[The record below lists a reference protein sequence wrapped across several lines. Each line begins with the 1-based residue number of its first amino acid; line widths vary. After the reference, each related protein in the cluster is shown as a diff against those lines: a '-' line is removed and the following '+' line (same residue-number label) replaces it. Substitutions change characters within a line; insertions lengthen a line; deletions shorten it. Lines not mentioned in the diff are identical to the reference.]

1 MMAVETLWEKI
12 TSEIKESD
20 SGTSKSK
27 FVTLLNSV
35 KPLKIENDEL
45 VLEAMNSFCI
55 TLVKTHFEDKINKV
69 LQKEKPALKFKMLV
83 KAVRSDTQI
92 PCQPVLPSMEK
103 LEKDKKETVKPET
116 KTQSKSDGMFNSKYT
131 FDSFVVGES
140 NKFAHAVCQAVS
152 KNPGNLHNPVFIYGG
167 VGLGKTH
174 LIQAIGQDLIKNN
187 SKAKIAY
194 VSSEV
199 FINEFIYSLKDK
211 KTEAFREKYRK
222 IDLLLID
229 DVQFFK
235 GKEQTQEEF
244 FHTFNELFQKKKQIV
259 LTSDTAPDKI
269 HGMEN
274 RLSSRFAMGVVVDI
288 QPPDLE
294 MRAAILKKYADQAMI
309 NIPDEVI
316 MYLAQGVNSHI
327 RALEGA
333 FNTVLVYAG
342 VVNKPVSKDLID
354 QVLKDLV
361 KENADGKISISW
373 IQKRVCEF
381 YEISEDEL
389 IGKRRSQ
396 NLVLPR
402 QIAMRLCQLY
412 TDSSLNQIGEKFGGR
427 DHTTVMHS
435 CEKINKMLKNDKAFI
450 DEFERVKRFV
460 DPDKQ

>member
-1 MMAVETLWEKI
+1 
-12 TSEIKESD
+12 
-20 SGTSKSK
+20 
-27 FVTLLNSV
+27 
-35 KPLKIENDEL
+35 
-45 VLEAMNSFCI
+45 
-55 TLVKTHFEDKINKV
+55 
-69 LQKEKPALKFKMLV
+69 
-83 KAVRSDTQI
+83 
-92 PCQPVLPSMEK
+92 
-103 LEKDKKETVKPET
+103 
-116 KTQSKSDGMFNSKYT
+116 
-131 FDSFVVGES
+131 
-140 NKFAHAVCQAVS
+140 
-152 KNPGNLHNPVFIYGG
+152 
-167 VGLGKTH
+167 
-174 LIQAIGQDLIKNN
+174 
-187 SKAKIAY
+187 
-194 VSSEV
+194 
-199 FINEFIYSLKDK
+199 
-211 KTEAFREKYRK
+211 
-222 IDLLLID
+222 
-229 DVQFFK
+229 
-235 GKEQTQEEF
+235 
-244 FHTFNELFQKKKQIV
+244 LFQKKKQIV

-294 MRAAILKKYADQAMI
+294 MRAAILKKYADQAMV